1 MRLNEDEVNDYLRN
15 HLGQYED
22 SMQQAW
28 LEIIERDPLTLEDI
42 APIARKIKNRAIRQY
57 LTKKFRE
64 KSLYEPIG
72 RDGDGRFTLESI
84 LANPAHEMAEDDD
97 NVSRRLCNKFVDFL
111 ICEYISQKEENAT
124 LKRKE
129 MDLKAERLKLRE
141 EALRFKK
148 DRFESWKRLMEEKGR
163 EKESRLRLIIQIQRE
178 RFEFRKEQSS
188 LRGNSGISGDID
200 NGNRLPNER
209 AASAKTA
216 WIEYL

>member
-1 MRLNEDEVNDYLRN
+1 MN
-15 HLGQYED
+15 
-22 SMQQAW
+22 
-28 LEIIERDPLTLEDI
+28 
-42 APIARKIKNRAIRQY
+42 
-57 LTKKFRE
+57 
-64 KSLYEPIG
+64 
-72 RDGDGRFTLESI
+72 
-84 LANPAHEMAEDDD
+84 
-97 NVSRRLCNKFVDFL
+97 
-111 ICEYISQKEENAT
+111 QKEENVA

-129 MDLKAERLKLRE
+129 MDLKAERLRLRE

-163 EKESRLRLIIQIQRE
+163 EKETRLRLKIQIQRE

-188 LRGNSGISGDID
+188 LRGNRGISGDID

>member
-22 SMQQAW
+22 SFQQAW
-28 LEIIERDPLTLEDI
+28 LEVVERDPQSIEEIPLI
-42 APIARKIKNRAIRQY
+42 VRKIKNRAIKQY

-72 RDGDGRFTLESI
+72 ENGDGGFALESL
-84 LANPAHEMAEDDD
+84 LASPSHEISEDDD
-97 NVSRRLCNKFVDFL
+97 DVSRRLCNKIVDFL
-111 ICEYISQKEENAT
+111 ICEYMNQKEENVA

-129 MDLKAERLKLRE
+129 MDLKAERLRLRE

-163 EKESRLRLIIQIQRE
+163 EKETRLRLKIQIQRE

-188 LRGNSGISGDID
+188 LRGNRGISGDID

>member
-1 MRLNEDEVNDYLRN
+1 MRLNEDEVNNYLRN

-28 LEIIERDPLTLEDI
+28 LEVVERDPETLDEI
-42 APIARKIKNRAIRQY
+42 APIARKIKNRAIKQY

-64 KSLYEPIG
+64 KSLYVPIG
-72 RDGDGRFTLESI
+72 NGDGGFTLESI
-84 LANPAHEMAEDDD
+84 LASPAHEISQDDD

-111 ICEYISQKEENAT
+111 ICEYMSQKEENAT

-129 MDLKAERLKLRE
+129 MDLKAERLRLRE

-188 LRGNSGISGDID
+188 LRGNRGISGDID

>member
-129 MDLKAERLKLRE
+129 RDLKAERLKLRE

-163 EKESRLRLIIQIQRE
+163 EKESRLRLIIQIKRE